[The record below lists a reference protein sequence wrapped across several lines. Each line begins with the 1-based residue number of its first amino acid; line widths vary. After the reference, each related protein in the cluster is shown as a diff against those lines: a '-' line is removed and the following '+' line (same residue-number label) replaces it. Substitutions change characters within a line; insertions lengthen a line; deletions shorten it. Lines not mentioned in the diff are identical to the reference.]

1 MDRERGRTYFYIV
14 ALFSMG
20 ILIYSFYILYNS
32 LTSYQEGQ
40 TENLYIGI
48 VVAIIGIG
56 LAFSSLT
63 TLRKRAIMMKE
74 MDKKVLTVEFCD
86 KCSFKKV
93 RLFEKG
99 DYVNKKIGKCTQC
112 NSELSINAIYLE
124 DKKEPDKSPQRVST
138 SQPSSLTIT
147 VCSA

>member
-1 MDRERGRTYFYIV
+1 
-14 ALFSMG
+14 MG
-20 ILIYSFYILYNS
+20 ILVYSFYILYNS

-112 NSELSINAIYLE
+112 NSELLINAIYLE

>member
-1 MDRERGRTYFYIV
+1 
-14 ALFSMG
+14 MG